1 MGKVVSFNPTMGGKY
16 FNGERLK
23 IARMWRN
30 LSATQLADF
39 TGFSRQ
45 TISML
50 ENGKLMT
57 PEFATVQKLSE
68 KLEFPITFFLE
79 ETKINFNESTTYFRS
94 LLTTNKK
101 YRVEQEEKIK
111 FIAIVYNMLS
121 EYLEFEK
128 MNLPQIPMNTT
139 PQEAANILREH

>member
-79 ETKINFNESTTYFRS
+79 ETKINFNESTTYVRS
-94 LLTTNKK
+94 
-101 YRVEQEEKIK
+101 
-111 FIAIVYNMLS
+111 
-121 EYLEFEK
+121 
-128 MNLPQIPMNTT
+128 
-139 PQEAANILREH
+139 